1 MVTVKVD
8 ANGMVEINH
17 VGERSKTFDLFRIPR
32 DDVICLRSQRRQSLR
47 SSNPSL
53 IILFASIIW
62 LGLGFFIYDNMYIV
76 GGSIVVMI
84 LSTIGAS
91 RDDYSSIPV
100 TDFEFELKNGNIRC
114 LTLENLFLGEE
125 SKITDAFR
133 TAE

>member
-1 MVTVKVD
+1 MVTVKAD
-8 ANGMVEINH
+8 ANDTIEISH
-17 VGERSKTFDLFRIPR
+17 YGDRSKTFDLFRIYKH
-32 DDVICLRSQRRQSLR
+32 DVICVRCQRRQSLR

-84 LSTIGAS
+84 LSMIGAS

-114 LTLENLFLGEE
+114 LTLENLALGEE
-125 SKITDAFR
+125 SKVTDAFR
-133 TAE
+133 TTF